1 MLKQEWKERMQRL
14 LNLTENPEASNQS
27 DQDQAGELVQLVQL
41 VQDQSEQPDQSDQ
54 DQAEELVQSV
64 QDQAEE
70 LVQSDQDQPDQS
82 DHDQL
87 LSELIKGFCQGRNL
101 GPEFAEKLSDT
112 LTELRATLQKGEI
125 DLDTI
130 EFIFKGM
137 NHDKDVAL
145 ARHEGEIAGR
155 NAGIKAY
162 LAEQEPSDGLPAPG
176 GASVRPSGSSSSI
189 FSLAGLAR

>member
-54 DQAEELVQSV
+54 DQAEELVQS
-64 QDQAEE
+64 
-70 LVQSDQDQPDQS
+70 DQDQPDQS

-101 GPEFAEKLSDT
+101 GPEFGEKLSDT